1 VTVNGTGFLGEMKIE
16 IIKGVACNPWNMS
29 ALCGDVIEVDD
40 KQAKELIAAERA
52 VETDKPLTH
61 VEEVTEAPIEEA
73 PKKKGK

>member
-1 VTVNGTGFLGEMKIE
+1 VTVNGTGFLGEMKIK

-52 VETDKPLTH
+52 VETDEPLTH
-61 VEEVTEAPIEEA
+61 VEETEEAPTEA